1 MSYEK
6 YTEVTVSLEN
16 STIDRIIHLAE
27 KFKYH
32 SYVELMQKMVAY
44 GTGDIYGNPELIV
57 EFPGYYVV
65 SDEMEGAY
73 TGLVGADGNFIY
85 EGDILKHDD
94 VIGVVIFDKGAFM
107 YHEKGTRR
115 EDNITLFEFLDK
127 EYDYK
132 IIGNIRKTPY
142 LYK

>member
-16 STIDRIIHLAE
+16 STIDIIMRLAE
-27 KFKYH
+27 KFNYH

-44 GTGDIYGNPELIV
+44 GTGDIYGNPELII
-57 EFPGYYVV
+57 EFPDYYVV
-65 SDEMEGAY
+65 SDDMEGAY
-73 TGLVGADGNFIY
+73 TGLIGVDENFIF

-94 VIGVVIFDKGAFM
+94 VIGIVIFDKGAFM
-107 YHEKGTRR
+107 YHEKGTKR

-142 LYK
+142 LLK